1 MIVSFLIGVFVG
13 AFLGVMM
20 IAVCLA
26 NGNDDGEHYQPT
38 EKED

>member
-1 MIVSFLIGVFVG
+1 MVAGFLIGVFVG

-26 NGNDDGEHYQPT
+26 NGNDNGEYYQST